1 MIEVTVDS
9 RTAADTDPL
18 VERLRWT
25 LARMGIA
32 RAEVGLMVVGAQEM
46 SDLNTRHR
54 GVEKATDVLSFP
66 IDGSDARDWPGDG
79 PPPELGDI
87 VICPDAATDPLEVL
101 VIHGALHLLGYD
113 HEADDGEMLRLQDEL
128 VAAAT

>member
-1 MIEVTVDS
+1 MDS
-9 RTAADTDPL
+9 RTATDTDPL
-18 VERLRWT
+18 AERLRWT
-25 LARMGIA
+25 LGRLGVA
-32 RAEVGLMVVGAQEM
+32 RAEVGLMLVEAREM
-46 SDLNTRHR
+46 SDLNSRHR

-66 IDGSDARDWPGDG
+66 IDGSDAPGWPADG

-87 VICPDAATDPLEVL
+87 VICPEAASDPLEVL

-113 HEADDGEMLRLQDEL
+113 HESDDGEMLRLQDEL